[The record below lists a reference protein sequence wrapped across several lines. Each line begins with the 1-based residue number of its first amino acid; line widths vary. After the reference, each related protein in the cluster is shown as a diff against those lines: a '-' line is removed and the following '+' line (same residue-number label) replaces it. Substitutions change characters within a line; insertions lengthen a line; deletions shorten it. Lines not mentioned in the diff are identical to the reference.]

1 MGRGQAAFLLAQLG
15 AHAASQFA
23 ERLGVLDLAP
33 ADAGILRLLRVAA
46 GLSQQELA
54 SKLQIHP
61 SRLVAILD
69 NLEKRGFVERR
80 ANPDDRRLYSLYLTK
95 DGGEV
100 LEKIGK
106 VAREHQD
113 ALLSVLDQEE
123 RDELANLLLKVA
135 DQQGLVRGVH
145 PGYQRLGKPKAP
157 WGQGR
162 TNWWP
167 WVGWHFSS
175 LKNFPRIPDFIFWVI
190 PVLE

>member
-1 MGRGQAAFLLAQLG
+1 MDHNDTGKGQAAFLLAQLG
-15 AHAASQFA
+15 ALAGSQFA
-23 ERLGVLDLAP
+23 ERLRILELAP
-33 ADAGILRLLRVAA
+33 ADAGILRLLRMTA

-54 SKLQIHP
+54 SKLKIHP

-113 ALLSVLDQEE
+113 ALLSTLSPEE
-123 RDELANLLLKVA
+123 RDELANLLLKIA

-145 PGYQRLGKPKAP
+145 PGYQRLGKAKRPESNDA
-157 WGQGR
+157 QNGR
-162 TNWWP
+162 P
-167 WVGWHFSS
+167 
-175 LKNFPRIPDFIFWVI
+175 
-190 PVLE
+190 E

>member
-1 MGRGQAAFLLAQLG
+1 MNHNETGKGQAAFLLAQLG
-15 AHAASQFA
+15 ALAGSQFA
-23 ERLGVLDLAP
+23 ERLWVLELAP
-33 ADAGILRLLRVAA
+33 SDAGILRLLHMTA

-54 SKLQIHP
+54 SKLKIHP

-113 ALLSVLDQEE
+113 ALLSALSPEE
-123 RDELANLLLKVA
+123 RDDLANLLLKIA
-135 DQQGLVRGVH
+135 DRQGLVRGVH
-145 PGYQRLGKPKAP
+145 PGYQRLGKPK
-157 WGQGR
+157 R
-162 TNWWP
+162 
-167 WVGWHFSS
+167 SS
-175 LKNFPRIPDFIFWVI
+175 ANDAQD
-190 PVLE
+190 